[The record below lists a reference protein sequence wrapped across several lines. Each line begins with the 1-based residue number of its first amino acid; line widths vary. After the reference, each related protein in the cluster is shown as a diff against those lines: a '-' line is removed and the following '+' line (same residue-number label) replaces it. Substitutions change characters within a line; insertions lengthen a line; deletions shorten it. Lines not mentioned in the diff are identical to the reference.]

1 MEPITS
7 TRNDTVKLIR
17 SLAVKK
23 HRTETGL
30 FVAEGR
36 ETLARA
42 RAKGWAPHTLL
53 VRDGSKTD
61 DLLAWCRVSG
71 SRCLLASS
79 AVMKAVSA
87 RENPADC
94 VALFQQQWLDALPPV
109 PNDALWLALE
119 DIRDP
124 GNLGTIIRTADAVS
138 TAGLILIGES
148 CDPYGPDCVRAT
160 TGSIFALPLLK
171 RSEGEFAALLKAWP
185 GETIG
190 TAADAPSDFRRD
202 YRAPTLLV
210 MGSEGK
216 GLSPAL
222 SRLCSTLVRIP
233 MSGGTESLNLAV
245 ATALMLYEIRKGALS

>member
-1 MEPITS
+1 M
-7 TRNDTVKLIR
+7 
-17 SLAVKK
+17 
-23 HRTETGL
+23 
-30 FVAEGR
+30 
-36 ETLARA
+36 
-42 RAKGWAPHTLL
+42 
-53 VRDGSKTD
+53 TD
-61 DLLAWCRVSG
+61 DLLAWCRASG
-71 SRCLLASS
+71 GRCLLASS

-87 RENPADC
+87 QENPADC

-119 DIRDP
+119 GIRDP

-190 TAADAPSDFRRD
+190 TAADAP
-202 YRAPTLLV
+202 
-210 MGSEGK
+210 
-216 GLSPAL
+216 
-222 SRLCSTLVRIP
+222 
-233 MSGGTESLNLAV
+233 
-245 ATALMLYEIRKGALS
+245 IRFPP